1 MVTGRQAETIVA
13 LATPA
18 GRGAIALIRISGPR
32 AKLIVRTQFRSSG
45 AAWEARK
52 PLLGSFLAASGR
64 PIDRVLATYFQA
76 PASYTGEDLVE
87 ISCHGSPVIARQIL
101 ETMLH
106 AGARL
111 AEPGEFTMRAFL
123 NGKMDLSQ
131 AEAVRNLVDS
141 RTAFQAQV
149 AVQQSFG
156 KLSRALQPAKKEI
169 IRILSQMETTLEFV
183 EDDAEPLSKEVLA
196 PRLSAVD
203 LLLERLGNSF
213 ELGKV
218 VQEGVTVAIV
228 GKPNSGKSSIFNGLL
243 LDDRAIVTQLP
254 GTTRDALTETIDLG
268 GIPAR
273 LVDTAGIRDAND
285 PVEQLGVE
293 KSLEYLRSADFAL
306 FVLDGAT
313 LFDDQDVRVWEF
325 ICKVPY
331 VLALNKE
338 DLPQR
343 LKIPAEVKKSC
354 VGDVSVSAL
363 KRTHLEDLRQ
373 TLKNVIVPAEHPSGD
388 GVLVTSLRHKKC
400 LESARK
406 HLQAGMEAY
415 RAGLSEEFPLYD
427 FRKALDALGQ
437 ITGETSTEDLLKQI
451 FSEFCIGK

>member
-1 MVTGRQAETIVA
+1 MA

-18 GRGAIALIRISGPR
+18 GKGAIALIRISGPSAEAIAR
-32 AKLIVRTQFRSSG
+32 EQFRASG
-45 AAWEARK
+45 GAWAVRK
-52 PLLGSFLAASGR
+52 PLLGSFLAAEGK
-64 PIDRVLATYFQA
+64 PIDRVLATFFRA
-76 PASYTGEDLVE
+76 PGSYTGEDLVE

-101 ETMLH
+101 ETMLN

-131 AEAVRNLVDS
+131 AEAVRDLIES

-149 AVQQSFG
+149 AAQQSFG
-156 KLSRALQPAKKEI
+156 KLSQDLQPAKEEI
-169 IRILSQMETTLEFV
+169 IRILSHMETALEFV
-183 EDDAEPLSKEVLA
+183 EDDAEPLSREVLA

-203 LLLERLGNSF
+203 LLLERLENSF
-213 ELGKV
+213 ELGRV
-218 VQEGVTVAIV
+218 VQEGVTVTIV

-243 LDDRAIVTQLP
+243 FSDRAIVTQLP
-254 GTTRDALTETIDLG
+254 GTTRDALTETIDLD
-268 GIPAR
+268 GIPVR

-293 KSLEYLRSADFAL
+293 KSLEYLRGADLAL
-306 FVLDGAT
+306 FVMDGAT
-313 LFDDQDVRVWEF
+313 PFDDQDGRVWEL
-325 ICKVPY
+325 ICKLPY
-331 VLALNKE
+331 VLVLNKE

-343 LKIPAEVKKSC
+343 AKIPAEVERSC
-354 VGDVSVSAL
+354 AGEVSVSAL

-373 TLKNVIVPAEHPSGD
+373 TLKDAIVPAARPSGD
-388 GVLVTSLRHKKC
+388 GVLVTSLRHKRC
-400 LESARK
+400 LEAARK

-437 ITGETSTEDLLKQI
+437 ITGETSTEDLLKEI
-451 FSEFCIGK
+451 FSTFCIGK

>member
-1 MVTGRQAETIVA
+1 MVTGSQAETIVA

-18 GRGAIALIRISGPR
+18 GKGAIALIRISGPR
-32 AKLIVRTQFRSSG
+32 AELIARNQFRSS
-45 AAWEARK
+45 ASAWEPRK
-52 PLLGSFLAASGR
+52 PLLGSFLAAGGR
-64 PIDRVLATYFQA
+64 AIDRVLVTFFQA
-76 PASYTGEDLVE
+76 PRSYTGEDLVE
-87 ISCHGSPVIARQIL
+87 ISCHGSPVISRQIL
-101 ETMLH
+101 ETMLN

-131 AEAVRNLVDS
+131 AEAVRNLVES

-149 AVQQSFG
+149 ATQQSFG
-156 KLSRALQPAKKEI
+156 KLSQALQPAKEEI
-169 IRILSQMETTLEFV
+169 IRILSHMETTLEFV

-203 LLLERLGNSF
+203 LLLERLENSF

-218 VQEGVTVAIV
+218 VQEGVTIAIV
-228 GKPNSGKSSIFNGLL
+228 GKPNSGKSSIFNSLL
-243 LDDRAIVTQLP
+243 LFNRAIVTQLP
-254 GTTRDALTETIDLG
+254 GTTRDALTETIDLD
-268 GIPAR
+268 GIPAL
-273 LVDTAGIRDAND
+273 LVDTAGIRDTND
-285 PVEQLGVE
+285 PIEQLGVE
-293 KSLEYLRSADFAL
+293 KSLEYLRSADLAL

-313 LFDDQDVRVWEF
+313 LFDDEDGRVWEL
-325 ICKVPY
+325 IGKVPC

-343 LKIPAEVKKSC
+343 LKVPAEVKRSC
-354 VGDVSVSAL
+354 VVDVSVSAL

-373 TLKNVIVPAEHPSGD
+373 TLKNAIVPAARPSGD
-388 GVLVTSLRHKKC
+388 GVLVTSLRHKRC
-400 LESARK
+400 LEAARK
-406 HLQAGMEAY
+406 HLQVGMEAY

>member
-1 MVTGRQAETIVA
+1 MVTGSQAETIVA

-18 GRGAIALIRISGPR
+18 GKGAIALIRISGPS
-32 AKLIVRTQFRSSG
+32 AELIARTQFRSSG
-45 AAWEARK
+45 AAQEARK
-52 PLLGSFLAASGR
+52 PLLGSFLAAGGK
-64 PIDRVLATYFQA
+64 PIDRVLATFFQA
-76 PASYTGEDLVE
+76 PGSYTGEDLVE
-87 ISCHGSPVIARQIL
+87 ISCHGSPVIVRQIL
-101 ETMLH
+101 ETILN

-131 AEAVRNLVDS
+131 AEAVRDLVES

-149 AVQQSFG
+149 ATQQSFG
-156 KLSRALQPAKKEI
+156 KLSQTLQPAKEEI
-169 IRILSQMETTLEFV
+169 IRILSHMETTLEFV

-203 LLLERLGNSF
+203 LLLERLENSF

-218 VQEGVTVAIV
+218 VREGVTIAIV
-228 GKPNSGKSSIFNGLL
+228 GKPNSGKSSIFNSLL
-243 LDDRAIVTQLP
+243 LFNRAIVTQLP
-254 GTTRDALTETIDLG
+254 GTTRDALTETIDLD
-268 GIPAR
+268 GIPAL
-273 LVDTAGIRDAND
+273 LVDTAGIRDTND
-285 PVEQLGVE
+285 PIEQLGVE
-293 KSLEYLRSADFAL
+293 KSLEYLRSADLAL
-306 FVLDGAT
+306 FVLDGAA
-313 LFDDQDVRVWEF
+313 LFDGEDGRVWEL

-343 LKIPAEVKKSC
+343 LKVPAEVKSSC

-373 TLKNVIVPAEHPSGD
+373 TLKSAIAPAARPSKD
-388 GVLVTSLRHKKC
+388 GVLVTSLRHKRC
-400 LESARK
+400 LEAARK
-406 HLQAGMEAY
+406 HLQAGTEAY